1 MTDILPFDRITTTTI
16 TRFEIENID
25 LQLFSSARI
34 RVNLYNSSGQRIE
47 VANVMI
53 SGADY
58 FTWGND
64 DQYVITY
71 VANALG
77 FQIPEP
83 EVVVVEPEVVV
94 VEPEVVVVEPEVVV
108 VEPEVV

>member
-1 MTDILPFDRITTTTI
+1 MTNILPFNKITTTTI

-25 LQLFSSARI
+25 IQLFASARI

-53 SGADY
+53 SGANY
-58 FTWGND
+58 LNWGND
-64 DQYVITY
+64 DKYVITY
-71 VANALG
+71 VANTLG

-83 EVVVVEPEVVV
+83 EVVVIEPEVVV
-94 VEPEVVVVEPEVVV
+94 IEPEVVVIEPEVV
-108 VEPEVV
+108 